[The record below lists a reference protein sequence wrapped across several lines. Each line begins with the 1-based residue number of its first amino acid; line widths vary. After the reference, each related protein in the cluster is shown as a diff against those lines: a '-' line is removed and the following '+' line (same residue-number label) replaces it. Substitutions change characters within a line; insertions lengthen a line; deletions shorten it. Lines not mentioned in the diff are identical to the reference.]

1 MEFVISHSPAFSA
14 LTVHLN
20 QGEGFRA
27 EAGAMLSMSS
37 TVDLEAKSAGRGVF
51 GSIKA
56 AIGGESFF
64 ASMFTAARGKGEVIL
79 APSLSGEIIQLEL
92 TGNTIYCE
100 GGAYLAG
107 NSDLEISTKG
117 SFKALIAGEG
127 LFLQKITG
135 RGTLFLSSYGGII
148 EKQITPGENL
158 IVDTGHLVAFEDSLS
173 YTIRKASRGIF
184 STIASGEGL
193 VSEFSGNGK
202 VWLQTRN
209 LSAFIGLIERFL
221 PNRG

>member
-20 QGEGFRA
+20 QGESFRA

-64 ASMFTAARGKGEVIL
+64 ASMFTATRGKGEVVL
-79 APSLSGEIIQLEL
+79 APSLSGEIIQMEL

-117 SFKALIAGEG
+117 SFKALVAGEG

-193 VSEFSGNGK
+193 VSEFSGSGK